1 MKYALIENGVVVNVI
16 AAEPEFAK
24 TLGAVEL
31 QPGFGIGDLY
41 QNGMYVKK
49 EIPQEEEAEPE
60 PYAPTIEERTAALEE
75 AMLLVMEGN
84 ADV

>member
-16 AAEPEFAK
+16 AAQAEFAK
-24 TLGAVEL
+24 TLGAIEL

-41 QNGMYVKK
+41 QNGTYVRK
-49 EIPQEEEAEPE
+49 EIPQEEEEDPE
-60 PYAPTIEERTAALEE
+60 RYVPTIEERTAALEE